1 MKDTIERRSFP
12 KVAAITTAMCAAF
25 ALSGC
30 GGGDARPGSVADKFT
45 RSAAEANKGNA
56 ASIKIEGQSVVLS
69 SDLKTVTVVTPP
81 VTWNAD
87 GTMPQGTTRLVSRE
101 QLASELKALAPGAYT
116 TLPWGKETLT
126 LSTGTVTDMAGN
138 GKFAIGRWTAGSDSA
153 GQSYNGNQ
161 GRVWAVGAPVD
172 VTLAEGEKM
181 SCELV
186 AATRPTTSDGNTAP
200 GILRGAT
207 AVLTGETDWLGRAA
221 NVASITLQYSI
232 GSDINRTFTRLAEV
246 GGMSLDRASRS
257 SLATAFLGP
266 DASRPYLVMSYG
278 VHAPTAGLINGLAVL
293 SCS

>member
-1 MKDTIERRSFP
+1 MKNTIERHAFP
-12 KVAAITTAMCAAF
+12 KAAAMTTAVCAAF
-25 ALSGC
+25 ALSAC
-30 GGGDARPGSVADKFT
+30 GGSDARPGSVADKFA
-45 RSAAEANKGNA
+45 RSAAEANKANA
-56 ASIKIEGQSVVLS
+56 ASIKVEGQSVALS
-69 SDLKTVTVVTPP
+69 SDLETVTVVTPP

-87 GTMPQGTTRLVSRE
+87 GALPQGTTRLFSRE
-101 QLASELKALAPGAYT
+101 QLASGLKALAPGAYT
-116 TLPWGKETLT
+116 SLPWGTETLT
-126 LSTGTVTDMAGN
+126 LSTGTVTDIAGN
-138 GKFAIGRWTAGSDSA
+138 GKFAIGRWTAGSDSS

-161 GRVWAVGAPVD
+161 GRAWAVGAPVD
-172 VTLAEGEKM
+172 VTLAEGAKM

-207 AVLTGETDWLGRAA
+207 AVLTGETDAIGWAA
-221 NVASITLQYSI
+221 NIASITLNYSI
-232 GSDINRTFTRLAEV
+232 GSDFNQTFTTSAQV

-266 DASRPYLVMSYG
+266 DASKPYLVASYG